1 MTKVWIGW
9 ALNNAVFLAD
19 FKIDERVEI
28 NKKNPGKKK
37 LKEVANIEKLNSLRF
52 STLIVFLVKIFSL

>member
-1 MTKVWIGW
+1 MCEKVPFCISLAKSSNMTKVWIGW

-28 NKKNPGKKK
+28 NKKNPGKK
-37 LKEVANIEKLNSLRF
+37 N
-52 STLIVFLVKIFSL
+52 